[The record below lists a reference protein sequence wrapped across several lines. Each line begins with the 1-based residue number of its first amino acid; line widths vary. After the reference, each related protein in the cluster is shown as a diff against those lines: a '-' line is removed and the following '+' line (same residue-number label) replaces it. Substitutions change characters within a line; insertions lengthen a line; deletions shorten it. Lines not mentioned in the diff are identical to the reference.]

1 MKRKYLLLV
10 GILAV
15 CFVLGGCKKKADADQ
30 VTAEKEPTIITKD
43 DSVSGQVVEMEQG
56 SKIDKSKITNIM
68 GTKTDTAG
76 ELVITNLTGHEISE
90 FRARLSS
97 EEDWGDDYIA
107 GEFTLKNSDMAL
119 FYYENDGQPSTG
131 SAVQYD
137 LCVAFADGTESECY
151 FRELPLSDIEELSLN
166 IDDGVPYAKYQSLST
181 KQLVSTLSA
190 ARKRMGLPES
200 TSAASGNKTGSSSG
214 QATGTGSSSA
224 GSGGGSGSTAGSG
237 VGNTQTSDSGTGDT
251 STQDPGSSDNEGDVD
266 GMPPGMEGQGTDLRD
281 TAQGYVGQ
289 DMDGLL
295 GQVGDANASEYGTDE
310 ETGNT
315 IGYYYYDGFT
325 VSTIEGEDGSQTVTG
340 VW

>member
-1 MKRKYLLLV
+1 MKKKYLLLV

-15 CFVLGGCKKKADADQ
+15 CFVMGGCKKKSEADK

-56 SKIDKSKITNIM
+56 SNIDKSKITNIM
-68 GTKTDTAG
+68 GTKTAASG

-90 FRARLSS
+90 FYARLST
-97 EEDWGDDYIA
+97 EEDWGEDYVA
-107 GEFTLKNSDMAL
+107 GKFTLKNNDMAL
-119 FYYENDGQPSTG
+119 FYYEKDEQASAGT
-131 SAVQYD
+131 AVQYD
-137 LCVAFADGTESECY
+137 LRVVFADGAESECY
-151 FRELPLSDIEELSLN
+151 FRELTLSDIEELSLN
-166 IDDGVPYAKYQSLST
+166 LSEGVPYVKYQSLSS
-181 KQLVSTLSA
+181 KQQVSTLSE

-200 TSAASGNKTGSSSG
+200 TSGNEAEGSSRQTSPAVGNGTGSGSSAG
-214 QATGTGSSSA
+214 TGSDDGGASQPSDTGTGDVTTA
-224 GSGGGSGSTAGSG
+224 PDPGTNPGDGSG
-237 VGNTQTSDSGTGDT
+237 DI
-251 STQDPGSSDNEGDVD
+251 
-266 GMPPGMEGQGTDLRD
+266 PPGMDGQGTDMRD

-289 DMDGLL
+289 DMDSLI

-310 ETGNT
+310 ETGSS

>member
-1 MKRKYLLLV
+1 MKKKYLLLV

-15 CFVLGGCKKKADADQ
+15 CFALGGCKKKSDADK
-30 VTAEKEPTIITKD
+30 VTAAKEPTIITKD
-43 DSVSGQVVEMEQG
+43 NSVSGQVVEIEQG

-68 GTKTDTAG
+68 GTKTATAG

-90 FRARLSS
+90 FYARLSS

-107 GEFTLKNSDMAL
+107 GTFTLNNSDMAL
-119 FYYENDGQPSTG
+119 FYYEKEDQSFG
-131 SAVQYD
+131 SVAVQYD

-166 IDDGVPYAKYQSLST
+166 IEDGVPYVKYQSLST
-181 KQLVSTLSA
+181 KQQISTLSA

-200 TSAASGNKTGSSSG
+200 SSANSTGGSSS
-214 QATGTGSSSA
+214 QTSSSA
-224 GSGGGSGSTAGSG
+224 VGNASGSEANSGSSAG
-237 VGNTQTSDSGTGDT
+237 TQPSETGIGDGTNP
-251 STQDPGSSDNEGDVD
+251 SDPGNDPGGNDGSDI
-266 GMPPGMEGQGTDLRD
+266 PPGLAGQGTDLRE

-289 DMDGLL
+289 DMDSLI
-295 GQVGDANASEYGTDE
+295 GQVGSANASEYGTDE
-310 ETGNT
+310 ETGSS

-325 VSTIEGEDGSQTVTG
+325 VSTIEGEDGSQIVTG

>member
-1 MKRKYLLLV
+1 MKKKYLLLV

-15 CFVLGGCKKKADADQ
+15 CFVMGGCKKKSEADK

-56 SKIDKSKITNIM
+56 SNIDKSKITNIM
-68 GTKTDTAG
+68 GTKTAASG

-90 FRARLSS
+90 FYARLST
-97 EEDWGDDYIA
+97 EEDWGEDYVA
-107 GEFTLKNSDMAL
+107 GKFTLKNSDMAL
-119 FYYENDGQPSTG
+119 FYYEKDEQASADA
-131 SAVQYD
+131 AVQYD
-137 LCVAFADGTESECY
+137 LRIVFADGAESECY
-151 FRELPLSDIEELSLN
+151 FRELTLSDIEELSLN
-166 IDDGVPYAKYQSLST
+166 ITDGVPYVKYQSLSS
-181 KQLVSTLSA
+181 KQQVSTLSA

-200 TSAASGNKTGSSSG
+200 ASGNETDSSSKQTPGVTGSGTGTNSN
-214 QATGTGSSSA
+214 TGTGSD
-224 GSGGGSGSTAGSG
+224 GGGSSTP
-237 VGNTQTSDSGTGDT
+237 SDSGTGDVT
-251 STQDPGSSDNEGDVD
+251 ATPDPGSNSGDGSSSGD
-266 GMPPGMEGQGTDLRD
+266 IPPGMDGQGTDMRD

-289 DMDGLL
+289 DMDSLV

-310 ETGNT
+310 ETGSS